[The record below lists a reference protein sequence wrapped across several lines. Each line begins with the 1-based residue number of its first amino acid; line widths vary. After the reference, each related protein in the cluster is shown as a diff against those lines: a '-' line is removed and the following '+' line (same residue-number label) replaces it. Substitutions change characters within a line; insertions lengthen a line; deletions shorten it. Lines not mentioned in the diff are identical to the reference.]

1 MDIKKLSLPA
11 VPEKLKILT
20 GKVPK
25 LYWIIVAVVIAVISA
40 GLIGYFFFMDKT
52 AKTEVNVPPAQ
63 PRTQAPAKPAP
74 APAPPTAPAVPKP
87 GAAPAPVKPA
97 DAKPAPAP
105 APVPPK
111 PAAAPA
117 PAPAPAGAVP
127 QVSPEATNIVSYE
140 YIGYGRRDPFTS
152 LIVKKEPDKKKGM
165 LPVESYEVSEF
176 KLIAILWGRGGYY
189 AVVTLPDGKSYTV
202 KENMKLGLHNGKIYK
217 INKDSVIIR
226 EQIRNERGVMGP
238 QDTIL
243 KLRGEEE

>member
-20 GKVPK
+20 AKVPK

-40 GLIGYFFFMDKT
+40 GLVGYFFFMDKT
-52 AKTEVNVPPAQ
+52 AKPEVNVPPAQ
-63 PRTQAPAKPAP
+63 TRTQAPAKPAP
-74 APAPPTAPAVPKP
+74 VPAPATPAVPKP
-87 GAAPAPVKPA
+87 GAAPAPVKPV

-105 APVPPK
+105 APAPPK
-111 PAAAPA
+111 PAAV

-127 QVSPEATNIVSYE
+127 QVSPESTNIVSYE
-140 YIGYGRRDPFTS
+140 YIGFGRRDPFTS
-152 LIVKKEPDKKKGM
+152 LIIKKEQDKKKGM
-165 LPVESYEVSEF
+165 LPIESYEASEF

-226 EQIRNERGVMGP
+226 EQIRNERGVMGL

>member
-11 VPEKLKILT
+11 VPGKLKVLT

-40 GLIGYFFFMDKT
+40 GLVGYFFFLNKQ
-52 AKTEVNVPPAQ
+52 AKTEVKAIPAQ
-63 PRTQAPAKPAP
+63 TKAQLPAKPAP
-74 APAPPTAPAVPKP
+74 APATSPAPGTAPVPAKP
-87 GAAPAPVKPA
+87 GE
-97 DAKPAPAP
+97 AKPAPAP
-105 APVPPK
+105 ANPVAAK
-111 PAAAPA
+111 PAAVPA
-117 PAPAPAGAVP
+117 PAPSGAVP

-152 LIVKKEPDKKKGM
+152 LIIKKEPDKKKGM
-165 LPVESYEVSEF
+165 LPIESFEVSEF

-202 KENMKLGLHNGKIYK
+202 RENMKLGLHNGKIYK

-243 KLRGEEE
+243 KLREEEE